1 MNIDQAKSIDICSI
15 LDTVGARCNRRLLSE
30 AWYYAPDRDERTAS
44 LHVFQNGTRW
54 FDFGNGRGGDI
65 IDLIKY
71 LFTISSTHEALTKIE
86 DISSRR
92 FLKLSLPRKEK
103 DVLDLDSQDQKKKS
117 DHKITTCE
125 LSSKLLMYS
134 RSRGIHD
141 NVIKNCCK
149 QVNFSTSSG
158 KRLYAIGLQNNYGGW
173 ELRNTSYKGCLGK
186 KAITSFVDLADSPIT
201 VFEGLFDYLSCIEI
215 GWIDPVCHNAVI
227 LNSTSLVDNA
237 IDFFFSRQLILCL
250 DNDAS
255 GIAAANK
262 IKTHCNV
269 VDDWSRRYCGHKDLN
284 DFLMK

>member
-1 MNIDQAKSIDICSI
+1 MNIREAKQVDICNFLNSI
-15 LDTVGARCNRRLLSE
+15 GIKCAKRTQAD
-30 AWYYAPDRDERTAS
+30 AWYYAPGRAERTAS
-44 LHVFQNGTRW
+44 FHVYNNGTRW
-54 FDFGNGRGGDI
+54 YDFGFGSGGDI
-65 IDLIKY
+65 IDLVKQM
-71 LFTISSTHEALTKIE
+71 FNISNTHEALAKIE
-86 DISSRR
+86 ELVPSS
-92 FLKLSLPRKEK
+92 SVILPGKEK
-103 DVLDLDSQDQKKKS
+103 NNS
-117 DHKITTCE
+117 DERQRQCRVIATGE
-125 LSSKLLMYS
+125 LSTDLLMYS

-141 NVIKNCCK
+141 DVIMRVCRR
-149 QVNFSTSSG
+149 VDFSIKSG
-158 KRLYAIGLQNNYGGW
+158 KRLHAIGFRNDKGGW
-173 ELRNTSYKGCLGK
+173 ELRNTYYKGCLGK

-215 GWIDPVCHNAVI
+215 GWIDPVFHNAVI

-269 VDDWSRRYCGHKDLN
+269 ADDWSRRYRGHKDLN